1 MKITNKGKQ
10 TKGTKTTQTTKS
22 SVFSKFNL
30 NESQLKFSPLG
41 SSSSFEIGNNRKLEH
56 GTTPQLMENA
66 SKLLTRDFE
75 MNAQK
80 DFARYFKKSRY
91 TYYAVIQQLTHRT
104 TVDCAVR
111 VVLDDMINPKV
122 IILDFIRTRAKHA
135 GQGLASLLVNFILEG
150 SLALGANIYV
160 TSTKEARSYWEKF
173 GFKKEMN
180 KDVDYALNEF
190 KDCTLLSFPSNSALD
205 LHQFSDESTE
215 ETDTSDTSETDSY
228 SESDISESDSS
239 DDSDSSYWDYFDSSD
254 SDDDSST
261 ESFTDYY
268 HRHNRRPK

>member
-10 TKGTKTTQTTKS
+10 TKGTQTTQNIKS

-41 SSSSFEIGNNRKLEH
+41 SSTSFEIGNNRKLEH

-91 TYYAVIQQLTHRT
+91 TYYAVIQQLTQRT
-104 TVDCAVR
+104 IVDCAVR
-111 VVLDDMINPKV
+111 VVLDDMIHPKV

-160 TSTKEARSYWEKF
+160 TSTKEARPYWEKF

-180 KDVDYALNEF
+180 KDVDYTLNEF
-190 KDCTLLSFPSNSALD
+190 KDCTLLSLPSNSALD
-205 LHQFSDESTE
+205 LSHQFSDESSE
-215 ETDTSDTSETDSY
+215 ENR
-228 SESDISESDSS
+228 
-239 DDSDSSYWDYFDSSD
+239 YF
-254 SDDDSST
+254 
-261 ESFTDYY
+261 
-268 HRHNRRPK
+268 

>member
-1 MKITNKGKQ
+1 MKITSKAKQ
-10 TKGTKTTQTTKS
+10 IKGTIATQSKTS
-22 SVFSKFNL
+22 SVYSKFNL

-75 MNAQK
+75 INAQK

-190 KDCTLLSFPSNSALD
+190 KDCTLLSLPSNSTLD
-205 LHQFSDESTE
+205 LHQFDEESTE
-215 ETDTSDTSETDSY
+215 ETDTSTSDTSETDSY
-228 SESDISESDSS
+228 SVDYS
-239 DDSDSSYWDYFDSSD
+239 DDSDSSYWDYFYSSD

-261 ESFTDYY
+261 ESFADYY
-268 HRHNRRPK
+268 YRHTKHNKL